1 MNTRRSLVRM
11 SAALLAAGALSTSV
25 LAQQF
30 PVKPIRTI
38 IPFTPGSTTDVI
50 GRIVAEGLSAS
61 LGQPII
67 IENRSGAG
75 GSVGSAVVAR
85 ADADGYT
92 WLMNAA
98 AHSASLAAFPNAPYH
113 PGNDFAGVAVFGV
126 VPNVLVISP
135 EKGLKT
141 VKALMD
147 AARKN
152 DMTFASAGIGSATHW
167 AAERLLLS
175 AGIKATHVPFKGGP
189 EALADVAAGRVDFLS
204 IGTSS
209 GLPFI
214 KSGRLIPLAVSTR
227 SRSSVFPDVP
237 TTIEAGFADSDY
249 TFWNGLLLPVK
260 TPRALIDRL
269 HAETMGVLKQPAVM
283 ERLVKIGLEPM
294 PMTPKEFDA
303 LIAAEIKANLA
314 IVKAAGLKFN

>member
-11 SAALLAAGALSTSV
+11 SAALLATSALSAPV
-25 LAQQF
+25 LGQQF
-30 PVKPIRTI
+30 PAKPIRTI
-38 IPFTPGSTTDVI
+38 IPFTPGSTTDVF

-152 DMTFASAGIGSATHW
+152 DMTFASAGNGTSVHIAG
-167 AAERLLLS
+167 ELLKSMADVDIL
-175 AGIKATHVPFKGGP
+175 HVPYKGGVP
-189 EALADVAAGRVDFLS
+189 ALNDLMGGQVSMIIENMPQLLPQVWSRPLPKN
-204 IGTSS
+204 
-209 GLPFI
+209 PFI
-214 KSGRLIPLAVSTR
+214 TLHHRPLQ
-227 SRSSVFPDVP
+227 PD
-237 TTIEAGFADSDY
+237 
-249 TFWNGLLLPVK
+249 LHQK
-260 TPRALIDRL
+260 TL
-269 HAETMGVLKQPAVM
+269 
-283 ERLVKIGLEPM
+283 PM
-294 PMTPKEFDA
+294 PLSLPLPLTLSQPQPMQLRT
-303 LIAAEIKANLA
+303 A
-314 IVKAAGLKFN
+314 IST